1 MTDNSLTALSIK
13 QIRLIGIMLLLS
25 QVAFLAVVLFL
36 VSKDEDGVTETAK
49 AFKLVVPGMALMV
62 VPAAL
67 IFFRKLIQ
75 QAKAQP
81 DVTSRLGRYRTA
93 VIVKMA
99 MLEGILLFT
108 GVAVLVSHEN
118 FLIVVWLIVFGLML
132 SGFLSDSRQTFVEE
146 IAQGDPRMMES

>member
-1 MTDNSLTALSIK
+1 
-13 QIRLIGIMLLLS
+13 
-25 QVAFLAVVLFL
+25 
-36 VSKDEDGVTETAK
+36 
-49 AFKLVVPGMALMV
+49 LMV

-108 GVAVLVSHEN
+108 GVAILVSHEN

-132 SGFLSDSRQTFVEE
+132 SRFLSDSRQTFVEE